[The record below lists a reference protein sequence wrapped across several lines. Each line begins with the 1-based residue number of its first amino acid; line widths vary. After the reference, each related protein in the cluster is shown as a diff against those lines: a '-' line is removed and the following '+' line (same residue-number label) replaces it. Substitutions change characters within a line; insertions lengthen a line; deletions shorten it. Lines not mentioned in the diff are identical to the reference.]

1 MRSLMWTPPVDCT
14 AQETAL
20 LSYMTRTRKLFGFL
34 RRHRHELFDAPFQ
47 QQLIGMYE
55 HPDAGKE
62 PLPPALL
69 AMALLLQAYLRV
81 SDAELVQLTLVDL
94 RVQLVLGCLGGHSP
108 AFSQGALVNF
118 RERLIA
124 HDLDRRLLERTVELA
139 RTTQGFDPKSLPT
152 QLRIAVDSSPLAGAG
167 RVEDSVNL
175 VAHAT
180 RNLVT
185 AVVKATG
192 IEKQTLIE
200 QLGLRIL
207 QHKSAKR
214 ALDIDWS
221 QVHAKEQAV
230 NRLVEQVEAAVGHL
244 FLHHPEAVLS
254 PQVEAALATLRQ
266 LFEQD
271 LEPDE
276 QGGLRIK
283 KGVAPDR
290 RISIEDPQMRHGR
303 KSRSKRIDGYKRHIA
318 VEMDSEWTGLILAC
332 ALTAANRPEGEATP
346 ALQADLQQQ
355 GVSVQALYIDRG
367 YLKSEL
373 AEQTVEKGAQ
383 LYCRPWPQRNGALY
397 PKTAFQMDFV
407 NHRLVCPTGQSVPM
421 ELGKT
426 TNFDGS
432 MCSQCPQRTLCTK
445 SPQRGRSVTI
455 AEDEPLQHKLRELEH
470 SPQGRQQLRQRVVV
484 EHRQAHLVRR
494 QTTRARY
501 RGIRKNLYDV
511 RRCSAIE
518 NLHLVQAL
526 PVRLPMAS

>member
-1 MRSLMWTPPVDCT
+1 MRSLAWTPPVPCT

-20 LSYMTRTRKLFGFL
+20 LAHMTRTRKLFGFL
-34 RRHRHELFDAPFQ
+34 RLQRHALFDEPFQ
-47 QQLIGMYE
+47 QQLIAMYS
-55 HPDAGKE
+55 HPEAGKE

-81 SDAELVQLTLVDL
+81 SDAEMVQLTLVDL
-94 RVQLVLGCLGGHSP
+94 RVQLVLGCLGASHP

-118 RERLIA
+118 RDRLIA

-139 RTTQGFDPKSLPT
+139 RTTQGFDPKALPT
-152 QLRIAVDSSPLAGAG
+152 SLRIAVDSSPLAGAG

-185 AVVKATG
+185 AVAAATG
-192 IEKQTLIE
+192 TDKQALIE

-207 QHKSAKR
+207 QHKSAKS

-230 NRLVEQVEAAVGHL
+230 GRLVEQVEAAVGHL
-244 FLHHPEAVLS
+244 FLHHPQAVTD
-254 PQVEAALATLRQ
+254 PRVDAALATLRQ
-266 LFEQD
+266 LVEQD

-283 KGVAPDR
+283 KGVAVDR

-303 KSRSKRIDGYKRHIA
+303 KSRTQRIDGYKRHVA
-318 VEMDSEWTGLILAC
+318 VDVDCGLVLAC
-332 ALTAANRPEGEATP
+332 AMTPANRPEAEATP
-346 ALQADLQQQ
+346 TLQADLQQQ

-367 YLKSEL
+367 YLKSSL
-373 AEQTVEKGAQ
+373 AEHTVEKGAE
-383 LYCRPWPQRNGALY
+383 LICRPWPQRNGTLY
-397 PKTAFQMDFV
+397 PKTAFQMDFAAK
-407 NHRLVCPTGQSVPM
+407 RLVCPAGQSVPM
-421 ELGKT
+421 ELGKLAF
-426 TNFDGS
+426 FDGKT
-432 MCSQCPQRTLCTK
+432 CSHCELRTQCTK
-445 SPQRGRSVTI
+445 SPQRGRSVSI
-455 AEDEPLQHKLRELEH
+455 AEDEPLQHKLRELQQ
-470 SPQGRQQLRQRVVV
+470 SPQGRTQLRRRVVV

-494 QTTRARY
+494 QTDRARY
-501 RGIRKNLYDV
+501 RGVRKNLYDV
-511 RRCSAIE
+511 RRCSAVE

-526 PVRLPMAS
+526 PVRLSVAA

>member
-1 MRSLMWTPPVDCT
+1 M
-14 AQETAL
+14 
-20 LSYMTRTRKLFGFL
+20 
-34 RRHRHELFDAPFQ
+34 
-47 QQLIGMYE
+47 
-55 HPDAGKE
+55 
-62 PLPPALL
+62 
-69 AMALLLQAYLRV
+69 
-81 SDAELVQLTLVDL
+81 
-94 RVQLVLGCLGGHSP
+94 
-108 AFSQGALVNF
+108 
-118 RERLIA
+118 
-124 HDLDRRLLERTVELA
+124 
-139 RTTQGFDPKSLPT
+139 
-152 QLRIAVDSSPLAGAG
+152 AGAG

-180 RNLVT
+180 RNLVS
-185 AVVKATG
+185 AVTKATG

-207 QHKSAKR
+207 LHKSAKR
-214 ALDIDWS
+214 ALDVDWS

-230 NRLVEQVEAAVGHL
+230 SRLVEQVEAAVGHL

-254 PQVEAALATLRQ
+254 PQVEAELATLRQ

-283 KGVAPDR
+283 KGVAQDR

-303 KSRSKRIDGYKRHIA
+303 KSRTKRIDGYKRHIA
-318 VEMDSEWTGLILAC
+318 VELDSGLTLAC
-332 ALTAANRPEGEATP
+332 ALTAANRPEAEATP

-355 GVSVQALYIDRG
+355 GVSVRALYIDRG

-373 AEQTVEKGAQ
+373 AEQTVNKGAE
-383 LYCRPWPQRNGALY
+383 LYCRPWPQRNGVLF

-407 NHRLVCPTGQSVPM
+407 NHRLVCPAGQSVQM

-426 TNFDGS
+426 AIFDGNV
-432 MCSQCPQRTLCTK
+432 CGECPLRTQCTK
-445 SPQRGRSVTI
+445 SPQRGRTVTI
-455 AEDEPLQHKLRELEH
+455 AEDEPLQYKLRELEQ
-470 SPQGRQQLRQRVVV
+470 SPQGRQQLRERVVV

-494 QTTRARY
+494 QTARARY

-526 PVRLPMAS
+526 PVRLPMAA

>member
-20 LSYMTRTRKLFGFL
+20 LAYMTRTRKLFGFL
-34 RRHRHELFDAPFQ
+34 RLHRHELFDAPFQ

-69 AMALLLQAYLRV
+69 ATALLLQAYLRV

-94 RVQLVLGCLGGHSP
+94 RVQLVLGCLGGQSP

-139 RTTQGFDPKSLPT
+139 RKTQGFDPKSLPT

-180 RNLVT
+180 RNLVS
-185 AVVKATG
+185 AVTKATG

-230 NRLVEQVEAAVGHL
+230 SRLVEQVEAAVGHL

-254 PQVEAALATLRQ
+254 VQVEAALSTLRQ

-303 KSRSKRIDGYKRHIA
+303 KSRTKRIDGYKRHVA
-318 VEMDSEWTGLILAC
+318 VELDSGLTLAC
-332 ALTAANRPEGEATP
+332 ALTAANRPEAEATP

-355 GVSVQALYIDRG
+355 GVSVRALYIDRG

-373 AEQTVEKGAQ
+373 AEQTVNKGAEV
-383 LYCRPWPQRNGALY
+383 YCRPWPQRNGVLF
-397 PKTAFQMDFV
+397 PKTAFQMDFA
-407 NHRLVCPTGQSVPM
+407 NHRLVCPAGQSAPM

-426 TNFDGS
+426 AIFDGS
-432 MCSQCPQRTLCTK
+432 VCSQCPLRTQCTK

-455 AEDEPLQHKLRELEH
+455 AEDEPLQYKLRELAQ
-470 SPQGRQQLRQRVVV
+470 SPQGREQLRQRVVV

-494 QTTRARY
+494 QTTHARY

-526 PVRLPMAS
+526 PERLPMAA